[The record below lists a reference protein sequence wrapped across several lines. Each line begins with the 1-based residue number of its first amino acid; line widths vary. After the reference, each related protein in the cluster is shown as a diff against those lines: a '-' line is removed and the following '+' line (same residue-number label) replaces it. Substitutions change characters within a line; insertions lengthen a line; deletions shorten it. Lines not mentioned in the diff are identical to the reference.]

1 MGVAVC
7 NIGRLIIGFSLPP
20 MLLATPLLAWLANER
35 SLALSTPSRDDSLSG
50 LLTDLSLAFSSTF
63 DLSTFLSLIALLP
76 VTDFSGGAFC
86 FSVDSTKGSWTP
98 KGFSSDF
105 GLSPSITDHN
115 ECLTTGL
122 VSATVVLTSATVALF

>member
-1 MGVAVC
+1 MAVC

-50 LLTDLSLAFSSTF
+50 LLTVLSLDFSSAL